1 MKRAFDSPRDR
12 QFFMKYYVYLLVS
25 FRNKK
30 LVSYVGYTN
39 DLKKRL
45 HLHNSSKGAK
55 FTRGKKWKIAYFKE
69 YSSKKKAMKEE
80 FLLKKN
86 TKKRNMIK
94 SITLVN
100 YENINSVTL

>member
-1 MKRAFDSPRDR
+1 
-12 QFFMKYYVYLLVS
+12 MKYYVYLLVS
-25 FRNKK
+25 FRNNK

-86 TKKRNMIK
+86 TKKRNVIK
-94 SITLVN
+94 SITFG
-100 YENINSVTL
+100 

>member
-1 MKRAFDSPRDR
+1 
-12 QFFMKYYVYLLVS
+12 MKYYVYLLVS

-86 TKKRNMIK
+86 IKKRNMIK

>member
-1 MKRAFDSPRDR
+1 
-12 QFFMKYYVYLLVS
+12 MKYYVYLLVS

-55 FTRGKKWKIAYFKE
+55 FTRGKKWKIAYFQE
-69 YSSKKKAMKEE
+69 YSSKKTAMKEE
-80 FLLKKN
+80 YLLKKN

-94 SITLVN
+94 RITLIN